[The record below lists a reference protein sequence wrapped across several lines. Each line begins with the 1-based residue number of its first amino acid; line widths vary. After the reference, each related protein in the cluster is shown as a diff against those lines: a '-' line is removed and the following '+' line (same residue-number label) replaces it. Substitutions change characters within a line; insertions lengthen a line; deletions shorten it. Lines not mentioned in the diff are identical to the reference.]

1 MRGFKIERLDPLP
14 QGRGIRGSAIMINI
28 EIRNKYEYQ
37 MTKILNKF
45 GTFRFVILNLFRDSN
60 FVLRIY
66 VLKKCC
72 EPMKINICESKL
84 TKHAFY
90 LLWVMCFL
98 CFQIE
103 SADAHRVVVFAWV
116 EGDTVYVESKFSG
129 GKRVKAGEIIVTD
142 PQGNELLSGRTNENG
157 EFSFKVPKKSEL
169 KIILL
174 AGTGHRGEWTIA
186 AGEIEMPAAANKRTP
201 PKATSVIRIIIGIGC
216 IFALT
221 GIVAYLRK
229 RKIKNLDHESTKI

>member
-1 MRGFKIERLDPLP
+1 MKPD
-14 QGRGIRGSAIMINI
+14 
-28 EIRNKYEYQ
+28 
-37 MTKILNKF
+37 T
-45 GTFRFVILNLFRDSN
+45 
-60 FVLRIY
+60 
-66 VLKKCC
+66 LK
-72 EPMKINICESKL
+72 SKL
-84 TKHAFY
+84 AKSIFF
-90 LLWVMCFL
+90 LLWVICLL
-98 CFQIE
+98 CFRIE

-201 PKATSVIRIIIGIGC
+201 PKATSVKRIIIGIGW

-221 GIVAYLRK
+221 GIVAYVRK
-229 RKIKNLDHESTKI
+229 RKLKNLDHQSTEI